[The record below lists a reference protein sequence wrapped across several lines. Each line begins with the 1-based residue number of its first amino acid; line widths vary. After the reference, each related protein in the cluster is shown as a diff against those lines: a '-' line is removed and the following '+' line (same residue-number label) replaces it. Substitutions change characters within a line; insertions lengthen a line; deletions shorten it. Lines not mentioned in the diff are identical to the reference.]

1 MTKVRTTIAPGL
13 TSDDFVQTGGGAKQ
27 VSTDG
32 TLAGNSD
39 SSVPT
44 EKAVKTYVDAHAG
57 GGSGTVTSVNVSG
70 GSTGLTASGG
80 PVTTSGTVTLAGT
93 LAVASG
99 GTGATTA
106 SNARS
111 NLGFSTAAVQP
122 VMYVPI
128 HAAANSTLSWSAM
141 PSAETMLN
149 ASTSRIQKL
158 DLTNYTSVRLIAKV
172 NTAGASGAKLI
183 ARYNTAGSVS
193 STISGNWTSDLG
205 ASEVSVAFGAST
217 GMFDSGWISI
227 AASAK
232 GDYHVAVIGSGG
244 DGSASPAFGGIQL
257 QFR

>member
-1 MTKVRTTIAPGL
+1 MKVRTTIAPGL
-13 TSDDFVQTGGGAKQ
+13 TSDDFVQTGGMARQ

-39 SSVPT
+39 CNIPS
-44 EKAVKTYVDAHAG
+44 EKAVRTYVDAHAG
-57 GGSGTVTSVNVSG
+57 GGGTVTSVGVSG
-70 GSTGLTASGG
+70 GSTGLTTSGG
-80 PVTTSGTVTLAGT
+80 PVTASGTVTLGGT

-99 GTGATTA
+99 GTGAGTA
-106 SNARS
+106 SGARS
-111 NLGFSTAAVQP
+111 NLGFSSAAVQP

-128 HAAANSTLSWSAM
+128 HAAANSTLTWTAM

-158 DLTNYTSVRLIAKV
+158 DLTSYSQVRLVAKV
-172 NTAGASGAKLI
+172 NTGGASGAKLI

-205 ASEVSVAFGAST
+205 TSEVSVAFGASA
-217 GMFDSGWISI
+217 GMFDSGWINI
-227 AASAK
+227 ATGAK
-232 GDYHVAVIGSGG
+232 GDYHVALVGSGG
-244 DGSASPAFGGIQL
+244 DGSAAPAFGGLQM